1 LLATAPEVLH
11 GCCAVQHV
19 PPGGK
24 AAVQQQDVRQR
35 RHHCRLGVETWQT
48 AAEPRA
54 IALQQQG
61 FTVRSLF
68 LSVKSGDKHYC
79 RQFMTNTKSVCCC
92 RWKQRISRL
101 HLHGR
106 RRQRRAPI
114 EGAAVVEGAALGP
127 DSRHRLPQHNNLQF
141 MHA

>member
-1 LLATAPEVLH
+1 MKLGLVQAGAWQRLYVQGSPKRRGLARRRVKCRNEEQDTISLRLLYSSQLQSYIRSGCWLAAVPEVLH

-19 PPGGK
+19 PTGGK

-61 FTVRSLF
+61 FNVRSLF
-68 LSVKSGDKHYC
+68 VGE
-79 RQFMTNTKSVCCC
+79 
-92 RWKQRISRL
+92 I
-101 HLHGR
+101 
-106 RRQRRAPI
+106 RRQT
-114 EGAAVVEGAALGP
+114 L
-127 DSRHRLPQHNNLQF
+127 LQ
-141 MHA
+141 AGQ